1 LGSEKANGVKKI
13 LQVGFW
19 SCLLL
24 IIVLL
29 ISSWEPPTGHT
40 FSYNYRSVCEDESVK
55 CELWGSGLGARK
67 RTARVQWMLGLR
79 ISTRFFC
86 CIYSTPNWT
95 GSVRLGFCRFQV
107 SETETEPNQIFFKI
121 FNRFNRFFLR
131 FGFFNYFFLDFFSL
145 IDLSIWWNLLECRAT
160 NLLLVLKANSKDM
173 IETGIANKIYSS
185 RL

>member
-1 LGSEKANGVKKI
+1 MQKLAFAPAMGTHLLFFIISIKCLKRRPDLGSEKANGVKKI

-40 FSYNYRSVCEDESVK
+40 FSYNYRSVCEDEIVK

-79 ISTRFFC
+79 ISTRFFFVF
-86 CIYSTPNWT
+86 IVPP
-95 GSVRLGFCRFQV
+95 
-107 SETETEPNQIFFKI
+107 TEPVRFGWGFAGFRFLKPKPNRTKFFSKFLIGLIGFFYDLVFLIIFFST
-121 FNRFNRFFLR
+121 FL
-131 FGFFNYFFLDFFSL
+131 
-145 IDLSIWWNLLECRAT
+145 
-160 NLLLVLKANSKDM
+160 V
-173 IETGIANKIYSS
+173 
-185 RL
+185 